1 MLANLALMFLV
12 VWKFYPGE
20 LCATVQFPSLLW
32 LEQRLMK
39 LGHGKY
45 FSGLQIKTE
54 SHESAVPWEVDE
66 MSVSIH
72 AKCQH
77 V

>member
-1 MLANLALMFLV
+1 MLANLTLMFLV

-20 LCATVQFPSLLW
+20 LCATVQFPSLPG

-45 FSGLQIKTE
+45 FSVLQIKTE
-54 SHESAVPWEVDE
+54 SHESVVPWEEDE
-66 MSVSIH
+66 MYVRIH

>member
-12 VWKFYPGE
+12 VWEFYPGE
-20 LCATVQFPSLLW
+20 LCETVQFPSLQC

-54 SHESAVPWEVDE
+54 SHESVVSWKMDE
-66 MSVSIH
+66 MYVRIH
-72 AKCQH
+72 AKCKH